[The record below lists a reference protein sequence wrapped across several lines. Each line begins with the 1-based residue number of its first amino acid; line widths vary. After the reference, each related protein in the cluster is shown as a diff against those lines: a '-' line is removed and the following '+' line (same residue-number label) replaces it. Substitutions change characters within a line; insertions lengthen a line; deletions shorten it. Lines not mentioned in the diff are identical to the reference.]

1 MGKTLRSE
9 SISLR
14 DHVARRASISS
25 RTFRR
30 FSVLDTPTPTPN
42 SKYKK
47 QVRMRKRFNDTQ
59 HSARRVMR
67 KLRRR
72 VNVDEDKKAPQNW
85 KETAPRSQNWNSN
98 QHFDQYLICEMPE
111 DPVHEGIRK
120 INFPT
125 FWKQCEEMFLAL
137 EPKRIISSA
146 PGSRDEQRRE
156 LLEDD
161 KVLTFFEAIDPK
173 VKTSTTTTTTTTTK
187 SAIEQGEAR
196 SAVNDL
202 SKHLNIML
210 NQQIEKNAL
219 LRKRLKSN
227 CMKWANDRNKIDEKT
242 ISEVKSRW
250 LQCKSWKVTSDC
262 LCRGVKVKTLNFN
275 SYRPVKLPPSWQI
288 AVHGRPEA
296 HNVNQAVKQPM
307 QQQQQQQFV
316 PISDENDTI
325 CGICFDGESTEK
337 NPIVF
342 CESCDLPLHQSCY
355 GIKNIPEGDYFCDRC
370 LYVVFE
376 REAREFQSNHFILL
390 SREYHLKHPKTHAYH
405 SFVA

>member
-1 MGKTLRSE
+1 
-9 SISLR
+9 
-14 DHVARRASISS
+14 
-25 RTFRR
+25 
-30 FSVLDTPTPTPN
+30 
-42 SKYKK
+42 
-47 QVRMRKRFNDTQ
+47 
-59 HSARRVMR
+59 
-67 KLRRR
+67 
-72 VNVDEDKKAPQNW
+72 
-85 KETAPRSQNWNSN
+85 
-98 QHFDQYLICEMPE
+98 
-111 DPVHEGIRK
+111 
-120 INFPT
+120 
-125 FWKQCEEMFLAL
+125 
-137 EPKRIISSA
+137 
-146 PGSRDEQRRE
+146 
-156 LLEDD
+156 
-161 KVLTFFEAIDPK
+161 
-173 VKTSTTTTTTTTTK
+173 
-187 SAIEQGEAR
+187 
-196 SAVNDL
+196 
-202 SKHLNIML
+202 ML

-390 SREYHLKHPKTHAYH
+390 SREYHLKHSRVSLICSIRTLLRTPMLKRT
-405 SFVA
+405 